1 MPRAFISVYNKAGLD
16 VFAQGLAELGW
27 DLVAS
32 GGTAR
37 ALEVVGLQPTP
48 VEAVTQA
55 PEMLAGRVKTLHPA
69 IHAAILARDTDADM
83 ETLRRH
89 GYAPID
95 MVVSNLYPFQETIAQ
110 EGISLEEAIEQID
123 IGGVALV
130 RAAAK
135 NFARVIVV
143 CDPADYPAVLAKLR
157 VAGRL
162 DEDFRRRL
170 AVKAFA
176 LTRDYD
182 TAIHAYLARELLP
195 QESLEEE
202 LPPILSLGLTRILDL
217 RYGENPHQRAG
228 LYAVRPDAT
237 PMGGEVLGGKELS
250 YNNLLDLD
258 AAWRAV
264 SLFEQPA
271 VAVIKHLNPT
281 GIAIGPTAADALPL
295 AVASDPVSAFGGVI
309 AVNRTVDEA
318 LVRALGS
325 LFVEAIIAPDFA
337 PTAQQLL
344 GEQRRNCRL
353 VRGPEPGLPRFE
365 LRSVVG
371 GYLLQR
377 PDLDDSNGT
386 LWHVV
391 TKRRPTSD
399 ELQALR
405 FAWRAVQPVKSNA
418 IVLATA
424 NATVGIGGGLPSRVD
439 AVRLAVEKAGERAH
453 GAALASDAF
462 FPFADGIEVAAAAG
476 VTCVIQPGGSI
487 RDQEVIAAA
496 DDANIAMIFTGTR
509 HFRH

>member
-1 MPRAFISVYNKAGLD
+1 
-16 VFAQGLAELGW
+16 
-27 DLVAS
+27 
-32 GGTAR
+32 
-37 ALEVVGLQPTP
+37 
-48 VEAVTQA
+48 
-55 PEMLAGRVKTLHPA
+55 
-69 IHAAILARDTDADM
+69 
-83 ETLRRH
+83 
-89 GYAPID
+89 
-95 MVVSNLYPFQETIAQ
+95 
-110 EGISLEEAIEQID
+110 
-123 IGGVALV
+123 
-130 RAAAK
+130 
-135 NFARVIVV
+135 
-143 CDPADYPAVLAKLR
+143 
-157 VAGRL
+157 
-162 DEDFRRRL
+162 
-170 AVKAFA
+170 
-176 LTRDYD
+176 
-182 TAIHAYLARELLP
+182 
-195 QESLEEE
+195 
-202 LPPILSLGLTRILDL
+202 
-217 RYGENPHQRAG
+217 
-228 LYAVRPDAT
+228 
-237 PMGGEVLGGKELS
+237 MGGEVLGGKELS

-318 LVRALGS
+318 LVQALGS
-325 LFVEAIIAPDFA
+325 FVEAIIAPDFA

-377 PDLDDSNGT
+377 PDRDDSNGT

-462 FPFADGIEVAAAAG
+462 FPFADGIEVAAAA
-476 VTCVIQPGGSI
+476 
-487 RDQEVIAAA
+487 A
-496 DDANIAMIFTGTR
+496 
-509 HFRH
+509 